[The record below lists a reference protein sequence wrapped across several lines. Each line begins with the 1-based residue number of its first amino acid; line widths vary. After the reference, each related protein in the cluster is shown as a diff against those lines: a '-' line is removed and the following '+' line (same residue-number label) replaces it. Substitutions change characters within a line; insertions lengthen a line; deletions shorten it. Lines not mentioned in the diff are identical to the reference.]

1 MYISVS
7 RHPALA
13 CGKNGRS
20 RPRRR
25 FPGCRPVADAR
36 RLGRDVT
43 YSKLNDIPPAVTGV
57 YISSHL
63 NPGDAAQ
70 VKAILVSIREHHE
83 LLTQMHAAFSAAEMV
98 TYYDLRA
105 R

>member
-1 MYISVS
+1 MAGTF
-7 RHPALA
+7 PASIPTFSA
-13 CGKNGRS
+13 
-20 RPRRR
+20 PM
-25 FPGCRPVADAR
+25 AAR
-36 RLGRDVT
+36 RDVT